1 MLQTRNRELI
11 NEIKAIYLITG
22 LAIRDPTIRQANG
35 FEASSAISGLL
46 NMTSSYF
53 FIGICIC
60 LGSLGLGAVAY
71 ERWLSRV
78 IAWRKKLAHGHPLRR
93 VALSNKDELQ
103 VWRWLEEVFPDQHV
117 LLRMPLTSFTEP
129 NNLEGDAHWQ
139 ALLSSVSFACVV
151 CNAQGMVLGC
161 VDVLDR
167 GEVLNRKHAFKRE
180 LLGRASIAYWIV
192 ENRTRPDTAMLR
204 KQFLNFVPHSDK
216 KRLKRARPASALT
229 KPIYFTRMGS
239 SASEM
244 SRAGISAQGL
254 NSSLQLGP
262 LVQAWRARF
271 SKSPHPL
278 TSPAYL
284 GVDSMA

>member
-1 MLQTRNRELI
+1 
-11 NEIKAIYLITG
+11 
-22 LAIRDPTIRQANG
+22 
-35 FEASSAISGLL
+35 
-46 NMTSSYF
+46 MTPSYI

-78 IAWRKKLAHGHPLRR
+78 IASRKKLAREHPLRR
-93 VALSNKDELQ
+93 IALSNKDELQ
-103 VWRWLEEVFPDQHV
+103 VWRWLEEVFPDQHI
-117 LLRMPLTSFTEP
+117 LLRVPLTSFTEP

-139 ALLSSVSFACVV
+139 ALLGSVSFACVV

-167 GEVLNRKHAFKRE
+167 GEPLNRKHAFKRE

-216 KRLKRARPASALT
+216 KRLKRARPASALD
-229 KPIYFTRMGS
+229 KPIHFTRMGS

-254 NSSLQLGP
+254 KSSLQLGP

-271 SKSPHPL
+271 SGPPHPM

-284 GVDSMA
+284 GIDSMA